1 MIRLWGRKSSINV
14 QKVLWCLAELGL
26 QEGNDFERIDAGLQ
40 FGINQTHEFLKMNPN
55 GLVPTLEDR
64 GLILWESNTIMRYLV
79 SQHDKN
85 ERFPKGIAE
94 QYSSEKWMDWQLST
108 FWPPLRTTFLG
119 LTRTP
124 EVERNYEVIY
134 KCYQDTNRTLSLL
147 DQILA
152 NQLYCSGE
160 QFNIG
165 DIVIALGVHR
175 WILLNQAFPEKT
187 GSRAVLK
194 NIERW
199 LGQLKTETYFS
210 DFAEKELN
218 IVTKADA

>member
-26 QEGNDFERIDAGLQ
+26 QEGNDFERINAGLQ
-40 FGINQTHEFLKMNPN
+40 FGINHTPEFLKMNPN
-55 GLVPTLEDR
+55 GLVPTLEDK

-85 ERFPKGIAE
+85 DRFPKGITE

-124 EVERNYEVIY
+124 EVERNYEAIY
-134 KCYQDTNRTLSLL
+134 KCYQDTNKTLSLL
-147 DQILA
+147 DQILE

-175 WILLNQAFPEKT
+175 WILLNQTFPKKT
-187 GSRAVLK
+187 GSRAALK
-194 NIERW
+194 NVERW
-199 LGQLKTETYFS
+199 LEQLKAETYFS

-218 IVTKADA
+218 IVT